1 MAKKKR
7 QNHMKQADI
16 LFSRIVRRRDGM
28 CVRCG
33 RTENLQCAHIISRS
47 YRSIRCD
54 VDNAV
59 ALCRGCHVFFTHR
72 PLEWQEWVEAMWPG
86 RWGVLRE
93 RALAYERV
101 DWKGRVAELKR
112 VWEEEA

>member
-16 LFSRIVRRRDGM
+16 LFSKIIRRRDGV

-93 RALAYERV
+93 RALAYERL
-101 DWKGRVAELKR
+101 DWKRRVAELKR